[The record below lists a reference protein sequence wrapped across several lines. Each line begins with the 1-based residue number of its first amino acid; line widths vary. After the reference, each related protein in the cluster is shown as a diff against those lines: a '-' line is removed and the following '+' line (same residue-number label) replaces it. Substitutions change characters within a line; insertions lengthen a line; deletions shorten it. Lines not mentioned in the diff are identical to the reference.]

1 MLGVSESIGNF
12 SSCSDDVGFAFD
24 RNLDIVR
31 PAKSYVAELLERG
44 VRVLVYVGTLARLSH
59 PNEPSLTPD
68 LFSISQ
74 APMTGNAAGLITSL
88 GQMLSSGPTAQRLLR
103 SR

>member
-31 PAKSYVAELLERG
+31 PANSYVAELLERG
-44 VRVLVYVGTLARLSH
+44 IPVLVYVGTLARLYH
-59 PNEPSLTPD
+59 LDGHNLT
-68 LFSISQ
+68 FSF
-74 APMTGNAAGLITSL
+74 
-88 GQMLSSGPTAQRLLR
+88 
-103 SR
+103 